1 MIACKTILMLI
12 LGASLMIPVG
22 TMASEIVSSV
32 DSLQKLLKSTH
43 DVDKRAI
50 INVHLADIYT
60 DSADISNM
68 YWDNALTEAI
78 NANNDYVAKFALGML
93 VERYA
98 ETDLQKVD
106 EYISIAQQE
115 LTEKHNELFC
125 SFLYCYRIWYEMRKL
140 NNLQSLE
147 SELAEMRRDSSKH
160 MSPEAEIQRE
170 YLMGIAQD
178 FSSTLTGSYEKIPDA
193 IPYIER
199 ALKKLLAFPLPD
211 RIYFE
216 MLCRYELSEL
226 YMIDR
231 DKRAINENEKILEL
245 YEQLKLLN
253 TTFER
258 PFQDH
263 SFFYMK
269 MYSHLIFLTDLL
281 PKEKSTEYYQKYMKL
296 ALQKNKRE
304 DIYENS
310 ARYYQTIGDYKK
322 AVTYIDS
329 VIRFGRYRQQQL
341 LPVYVV
347 KSILYSKMGD
357 YKSAYLTIRQ
367 RDSLRISDNSDRIL
381 DQMSE
386 MRTRFDVNKL
396 EQEKDNLADR
406 NRHIAMIGIVV
417 VLIILIVW
425 GFYQSSMVKRLRRM
439 HGELM
444 IANEEVKKQSF
455 KATESEKMKT
465 AFLHSICHEVRT
477 PMNSINGFSQLLLE
491 DSLDDDT
498 KKECQ
503 SAIQKGVDSLSS
515 IINDMLEL
523 SELISSD
530 TKFPVQDVNVHG
542 LCVEEIEILRK
553 KIENHAIECLIKGDD
568 KYLEIPTNSFYLSRV
583 IGNLLNNAAK
593 FTERGTIILEHKLDT
608 EKRNLII
615 TISDTGIGVPHDK
628 QEWVFERFTKVDDF
642 KPGTGLGLYVCR
654 NIIQRLGGNINI
666 DPNYMG
672 GCKVVISLPIHTT

>member
-1 MIACKTILMLI
+1 
-12 LGASLMIPVG
+12 MIPVS
-22 TMASEIVSSV
+22 TAAFETVSSV

-60 DSADISNM
+60 DSVDVSNM
-68 YWDNALTEAI
+68 YWNNALIEAI
-78 NANNDYVAKFALGML
+78 NAKNDYVAKLALSML
-93 VERYA
+93 VERHA
-98 ETDLQKVD
+98 EADLQKVD
-106 EYISIAQQE
+106 EYIAIAQQE

-125 SFLYCYRIWYEMRKL
+125 SFLYCYKIWYEMRKL

-147 SELAEMRRDSSKH
+147 SELAEMRKGSSKH
-160 MSPEAEIQRE
+160 MGPEAEIQRE
-170 YLMGIAQD
+170 YLMGISQD
-178 FSSTLTGSYEKIPDA
+178 FSSTLTGSYKKITEA

-199 ALKKLLAFPLPD
+199 ALKKLLTFPLQD

-216 MLCRYELSEL
+216 MLCRFELSEL
-226 YMIDR
+226 YMIER

-258 PFQDH
+258 PFQDD
-263 SFFYMK
+263 SFFYLK
-269 MYSHLIFLTDLL
+269 LYSHMIFLTTILS
-281 PKEKSTEYYQKYMKL
+281 KEKITEYYNKYIKL
-296 ALQKNKRE
+296 SIQKNKM
-304 DIYENS
+304 DGIYENS
-310 ARYYQTIGDYKK
+310 ARYYETMGDYKK
-322 AVTYIDS
+322 AITYIDS
-329 VIRFGRYRQQQL
+329 VLQYGKYRQQQL
-341 LPVYVV
+341 LPIYVV

-357 YKSAYLTIRQ
+357 YKNAYLTIRE
-367 RDSLRISDNSDRIL
+367 RDSLRILDNSERIL
-381 DQMSE
+381 EQMSE

-396 EQEKDNLADR
+396 EQEKDKLTDR
-406 NRHIAMIGIVV
+406 NRHIAMISIIV

-425 GFYQSSMVKRLRRM
+425 GFYQSSMIKRLRRM

-477 PMNSINGFSQLLLE
+477 PMNSISGFSQLLLE

-503 SAIQKGVDSLSS
+503 STIQKNVDSLSS

-523 SELISSD
+523 SELISSE
-530 TKFPVQDVNVHG
+530 TSLPVQDVNIHG
-542 LCVEEIEILRK
+542 LCVEEIEKLRK
-553 KIENHAIECLIKGDD
+553 KNENRAIEYLIKGDD
-568 KYLEIPTNSFYLSRV
+568 KYQEIPTNCFYLSRV

-593 FTERGTIILEHKLDT
+593 FTEKGAIILEYQLDT

-615 TISDTGIGVPHDK
+615 TVSDTGIGVPPDK
-628 QEWVFERFTKVDDF
+628 QEWVFERFTKMDDF

-666 DPNYMG
+666 DPDYLG
-672 GCKVVISLPIHTT
+672 GCKVIISLPIYTT